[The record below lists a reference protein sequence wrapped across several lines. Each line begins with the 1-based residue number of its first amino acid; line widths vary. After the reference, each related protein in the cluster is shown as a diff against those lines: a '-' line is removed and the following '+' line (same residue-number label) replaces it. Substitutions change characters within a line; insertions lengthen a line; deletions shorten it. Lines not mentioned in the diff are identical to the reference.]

1 MAGAAI
7 AGLVGLVVGIF
18 MLVEA
23 RRAAHHE
30 RRQRALGGREP
41 AGDVYNVM
49 QVAYP
54 GAFLAMIAEAALR
67 EGRAS
72 GLLFAAGLASFAAGK
87 ALKWWAILTLG
98 PAWTF
103 RVIVVPGAPLI
114 SSGPYRYLRH
124 PNYLGVLGE
133 LAGVALMTGARIA
146 GPVATIVFGLLMLK
160 RISVE
165 RRALADA
172 ADLSAAG
179 GAAGSGADRRSG
191 RR

>member
-54 GAFLAMIAEAALR
+54 GAFLAMIAEAAVR
-67 EGRAS
+67 QGRPS